1 MPFYPRP
8 TIPNDP
14 IKRDMI
20 IGENEMEIQE
30 LDPANGLQ
38 TNIVYFT
45 VPEEDFPAFVRT
57 TTFTNLDS
65 TEILTLE
72 VLDGLGRLIPSGLNN
87 NALDG
92 MGRTMEAWM
101 NVYNV
106 QTPITQPFF
115 HISQDTADT
124 AQVDTLVA
132 TMFLSSFH
140 KCFYLT
146 GTHDQRWSLRHL
158 LR

>member
-8 TIPNDP
+8 TVSNDE

-20 IGENEMEIQE
+20 IGENEMEIEEVNPQT
-30 LDPANGLQ
+30 GIK
-38 TNIVYFT
+38 TNILYFT
-45 VPEEDFPAFVRT
+45 VPEEEFPSFVRT
-57 TTFTNLDS
+57 TTFTNLDT

-72 VLDGLGRLIPSGLNN
+72 VLDGLGRLIPSGLSNG
-87 NALDG
+87 ALDG

-106 QTPITQPFF
+106 QKPITQPFF

-124 AQVDTLVA
+124 AQVPLSTLDLA
-132 TMFLSSFH
+132 FDSIIRKAPEIFR
-140 KCFYLT
+140 CA
-146 GTHDQRWSLRHL
+146 
-158 LR
+158 